1 MMRHWLAFAVA
12 APLFA
17 GCTRAP
23 PVEVPIT
30 ASEVPAS
37 FAYGK
42 VGPASARYRQARD
55 PTSGT
60 DIRHMILNAP
70 DEIAVVAVLTL
81 TSQYVFTPTSFR
93 QRLGGMLPGDQT
105 VEWQDSFQ
113 SSGLHPT
120 KIATF
125 AMPNLPAQCVGME
138 RGLKNH
144 PEAPTSTYSQSI
156 AIGFYCRPGEPFSAE
171 EAYAV
176 AAALRTAG

>member
-1 MMRHWLAFAVA
+1 MRRRLAFALA
-12 APLFA
+12 APLLA
-17 GCTRAP
+17 ACTRAP
-23 PVEVPIT
+23 PQEVPIT

-55 PTSGT
+55 PASGT
-60 DIRHMILNAP
+60 DIRHMILDAP

-93 QRLGGMLPGDQT
+93 QRLGGMLPDGQT
-105 VEWQDSFQ
+105 VEWQDSLQ

-125 AMPNLPAQCVGME
+125 AMPDLPAQCVGME

-156 AIGFYCRPGEPFSAE
+156 AIGFYCRPGAPFSAD